1 MLRRLTGSICIWLAL
16 YLVAFNWFFSEIKP
30 IRYFNITSYIPLD
43 QNPLL
48 AKLKDYLEGHGQ
60 TPDILMLGSS
70 LYLYP
75 SMRLDERFT
84 NQKTRY
90 DNWFL
95 RNKLSALTEP
105 KAFEDKLIKA
115 NSPLKRVH
123 SLAVQGSIASDQ
135 LTIWRNVI
143 HHGRL
148 PKLLMLELSPRFLC
162 DNTKDPDKTA
172 VRQALP
178 DWDAVSASLKSKK
191 LVDIVSQI
199 AGQYFYYYKVKPDYR
214 ELINALTATILQHP
228 LNQWEAE
235 NRITRPPLSS
245 YTNLDNAFEPQY
257 RWTDPKYH
265 DLETYRQMYQPYDK
279 TRFESQAKAFDQLI
293 ELAMQKQITVII
305 TAMPAS
311 KPNKKLIDKAFLDDY
326 ATYLAKLQ
334 TSKYRENKVVLIDLF
349 HSANFSDEDFED
361 SAHLNA
367 DGANK
372 FFDSATDRIKTSF
385 SGHK

>member
-148 PKLLMLELSPRFLC
+148 PKLLMLELSPRYLC
-162 DNTKDPDKTA
+162 NNSIDPDKSA

-178 DWDAVSASLKSKK
+178 DWDAVSASLKAKK
-191 LVDIVSQI
+191 LADIVSQI
-199 AGQYFYYYKVKPDYR
+199 AGQYFYYYKVKTDYR
-214 ELINALTATILQHP
+214 ELIVALTATVLQHP
-228 LNQWEAE
+228 LNRWEAE
-235 NRITRPPLSS
+235 NHITRPPLSS
-245 YTNLDNAFEPQY
+245 YTNLDNAFKPEY
-257 RWTDPKYH
+257 ESKASKFH
-265 DLETYRQMYQPYDK
+265 DLEEYKRVYQPYDK
-279 TRFESQAKAFDQLI
+279 TKFAAQVKAFD
-293 ELAMQKQITVII
+293 ELLDLAIAKQIPVLI
-305 TAMPAS
+305 TAMPVS
-311 KPNKKLIDKAFLDDY
+311 GPNRGLIEKQFLDDY
-326 ATYLAKLQ
+326 KDYLIKLSS
-334 TSKYRENKVVLIDLF
+334 SKYADRKVQLLNLF
-349 HSANFSDEDFED
+349 DSSTFTDSDFED

-367 DGANK
+367 NGADK
-372 FFDSATDRIKTSF
+372 FFDATTQSLSQLSDSHI
-385 SGHK
+385 